1 MTGKDFGGVFMQVVY
16 ADFGTVD
23 STTNKPPVKRKNEEV
38 RAREYLTKDEVNAM
52 LEAAKSTGRYPLRDG
67 LLILLGYRHGLRVA
81 ELVGMTW
88 QQIDLKTGLMHVK
101 RKKNGTPSTHPLSAT
116 ELKELK
122 KLQKQSS
129 SPFVFDGERGPLSQ
143 RGAFKIIARAG
154 ELAKL
159 AFPVHPHMLRHGAG
173 FQLANKGMDTRAI
186 QHYLGHR
193 NINNTVRYTQLSAER
208 FKDVVDIL

>member
-1 MTGKDFGGVFMQVVY
+1 MQVVY
-16 ADFGTVD
+16 ADFGTVAKIK
-23 STTNKPPVKRKNEEV
+23 SPPVKRKNGEA
-38 RAREYLTKDEVNAM
+38 RAREYLTKDEVNTM
-52 LEAAKSTGRYPLRDG
+52 LDAARSTGRYPLRDY
-67 LLILLGYRHGLRVA
+67 LLILVAYRHGLRVA
-81 ELVGMTW
+81 ELVGLRWEQVDT
-88 QQIDLKTGLMHVK
+88 KTGLLHVK
-101 RKKNGTPSTHPLSAT
+101 RVKNGTPSTHPLSAT

-129 SPFVFDGERGPLSQ
+129 SPFVFEGERGPLSE
-143 RGAFKIIARAG
+143 RGAFKIVQRAG
-154 ELAKL
+154 QLANL
-159 AFPVHPHMLRHGAG
+159 PFPVHPHMLRHGAG